1 MFTNVYLNTKLL
13 TQKQSNDVRELTS
26 FGQMPSDYDIFWWRK
41 SGSNNEEWTQI
52 IVLVMES
59 FYTSLG
65 SQ

>member
-1 MFTNVYLNTKLL
+1 MYLNTNLL
-13 TQKQSNDVRELTS
+13 TQKQSNNVRELAS
-26 FGQMPSDYDIFWWRK
+26 FGQMPSDCDIFWWRK
-41 SGSNNEEWTQI
+41 SGSSNEDKIQI